1 MARDASLRSR
11 ASRERCS
18 SSTIRPHPR
27 TSLSRFEQIF
37 STHPPVL
44 ESLLLQL
51 PTSSILDLYHTS
63 NYLRS
68 FLQGYPTAWNH
79 LSFRSFSPGRLT
91 SRQASPASDSSGESS
106 GIQSKPYALDQLLM
120 AIVLPFGTRL
130 ISLDL
135 DHTAVAGDT
144 LTSIVL
150 HSRRETLQHLSVRG
164 CKQVSL
170 KYNIMPFLTLFSLQ
184 KSAHEI
190 QKSGPVPGLA
200 LRSLYAFRCRHHRRR
215 PYTPASLLRKDSD
228 SVHTHEFIKICHQLG
243 IWTDTAWCPTPG
255 GRCLKRKD
263 YSVSRG
269 TPDARTEV
277 WVVYDRLWRSGNR
290 LGPVANSEAAMPRTA
305 RGRLWEDA
313 ESGYN
318 GEPLGCESQEGH
330 GEGKFRTTHLRQS
343 HRKFIENITCGDCKA
358 QISERCEHCSIRM
371 HCMGCRKTLCEN
383 CAFHRPLPPAKVL
396 RSTRLDI
403 DTGDDTAREHTWW
416 APGQMRNPN
425 LMMQEVALSTSAPE
439 SNTPNSTVT
448 PALKMQWCCLKP
460 MFSNGGS
467 ITFVGP
473 GMTGVAIG
481 HVHTAPLPPGEGYE
495 DAELSRLR
503 RSDQKSGSVTDCPVL
518 PGCSPRLKRYQVL
531 HWLLYGMGSEDQNP
545 CPRSLC
551 HDCWQTPGW
560 RAACQSCKEPFCFAH
575 DLRGL
580 SMRICGYKDL
590 TTEKAFLEENS
601 HFRSVLEAS
610 EKSTV
615 ALNAAREKT
624 KRTIREYLGVLSKM
638 PELSQSFKDKHA
650 HLLDLSPKT
659 DSNTLVSSP
668 QVLLS
673 EAASELKETSYEGE
687 LLKMLDL
694 ILSTPMSNSGGEG
707 SEPQP
712 DDSWLG
718 CGSFY
723 CPKYRSIGD
732 HRPRCTATAQQCTL
746 CEVNVCPDCLARSR
760 QCDCAYCKDHY
771 SCPNCV
777 KTLGKL
783 CKKAEEEEE
792 ARRKTRIEEE
802 RRAKWERQL
811 REANEMAELAKDFLT
826 IDILQS
832 MPKVSELEIAAM
844 YEEDRARRRHGEAS
858 H

>member
-1 MARDASLRSR
+1 MAGDDSSRSR

-18 SSTIRPHPR
+18 SSTLRPRHR
-27 TSLSRFEQIF
+27 ISLSTFEQII
-37 STHPPVL
+37 STHPPVF

-68 FLQGYPTAWNH
+68 LLQHYPTAWNH
-79 LSFRSFSPGRLT
+79 LSFRSFSPGRLG
-91 SRQASPASDSSGESS
+91 SRQASPASDSSGESLAVH
-106 GIQSKPYALDQLLM
+106 SKPYALDQLLM

-184 KSAHEI
+184 KSATEF
-190 QKSGPVPGLA
+190 QGSGPVPGLA
-200 LRSLYAFRCRHHRRR
+200 LRSLYTFRCRHHRRR

-228 SVHTHEFIKICHQLG
+228 SVHTHELIKICRDLG

-263 YSVSRG
+263 YSVGRG

-290 LGPVANSEAAMPRTA
+290 LGPAGYPEATRSKNTK
-305 RGRLWEDA
+305 GQLWEEA

-318 GEPLGCESQEGH
+318 GEPLGCELQQG
-330 GEGKFRTTHLRQS
+330 GEGKTRTAHLRQS
-343 HRKFIENITCGDCKA
+343 HRKFIESVTCQDCKA

-383 CAFHRPLPPAKVL
+383 CAFSRPLPPARPQ
-396 RSTRLDI
+396 RSTNPEADA
-403 DTGDDTAREHTWW
+403 GDDTAKEPYWW

-425 LMMQEVALSTSAPE
+425 LMMQEIVPSIGAE
-439 SNTPNSTVT
+439 NSNTPNSTVT
-448 PALKMQWCCLKP
+448 PNLKMQWCCLKP

-473 GMTGVAIG
+473 GMTGSAIN
-481 HVHTAPLPPGEGYE
+481 HVHTAPLPPGQGYE

-503 RSDQKSGSVTDCPVL
+503 QSDRSSSSVIDCPVL
-518 PGCSPRLKRYQVL
+518 PGCSPRLKHYQML
-531 HWLLYGMGSEDQNP
+531 HWLLYGMGSEDENP
-545 CPRSLC
+545 CPRSFC

-590 TTEKAFLEENS
+590 STEKAFLEENPN
-601 HFRSVLEAS
+601 FRRVLEAS

-615 ALNAAREKT
+615 ALNTAREKT
-624 KRTIREYLGVLSKM
+624 KYTIREYLNVLSRL
-638 PELSQSFKDKHA
+638 PELSQSFKDKYV
-650 HLLDLSPKT
+650 HLLD
-659 DSNTLVSSP
+659 SSP
-668 QVLLS
+668 RVEPNDLVFNPKVLLS
-673 EAASELKETSYEGE
+673 EAANELKETSYEGE

-694 ILSTPMSNSGGEG
+694 IMSTAISDTGDEG
-707 SEPQP
+707 TEIQHN
-712 DDSWLG
+712 DSWLG
-718 CGSFY
+718 CGSFL
-723 CPKYRSIGD
+723 CPKYRSMGD
-732 HRPRCTATAQQCTL
+732 HRPRCTSTAQQCTL
-746 CEVNVCPDCLARSR
+746 CEVHVCPDCLAQNPR
-760 QCDCAYCKDHY
+760 CDCAYCKDHY

-777 KTLGKL
+777 KTLGDL

-792 ARRKTRIEEE
+792 VRRKIKIQEEQQ
-802 RRAKWERQL
+802 AKWEFQL
-811 REANEMAELAKDFLT
+811 KEANDMAELAGEFLARS
-826 IDILQS
+826 ILQTTPTLT
-832 MPKVSELEIAAM
+832 MH
-844 YEEDRARRRHGEAS
+844 EEDLERQ
-858 H
+858 

>member
-1 MARDASLRSR
+1 MAGEGSPPSR
-11 ASRERCS
+11 ASRDRCFS
-18 SSTIRPHPR
+18 PSPRPR
-27 TSLSRFEQIF
+27 QRASLSRFERIV

-51 PTSSILDLYHTS
+51 PTSSILNLYHTS
-63 NYLRS
+63 NHLRS
-68 FLQGYPTAWNH
+68 FLQGYPIAWNH

-106 GIQSKPYALDQLLM
+106 AVHSKPYALDQLLM
-120 AIVLPFGTRL
+120 AVVLPFGTRL

-184 KSAHEI
+184 KSAGEHR
-190 QKSGPVPGLA
+190 KSGPVPGLA
-200 LRSLYAFRCRHHRRR
+200 LRSLYTFRCRHHRRR

-228 SVHTHEFIKICHQLG
+228 SVHTHELIKICQQLG

-263 YSVSRG
+263 YSVGRG

-290 LGPVANSEAAMPRTA
+290 IGPAVYSEATRPTDI
-305 RGRLWEDA
+305 RGQLWEDA
-313 ESGYN
+313 ESGYD
-318 GEPLGCESQEGH
+318 GEPLGCEPQQGR
-330 GEGKFRTTHLRQS
+330 GEGKSRATHLRHS
-343 HRKFIENITCGDCKA
+343 HRKFIENITCQDCKA
-358 QISERCEHCSIRM
+358 RIPERCEHCSIRM

-383 CAFHRPLPPAKVL
+383 CAFSRSLPPAKPP
-396 RSTRLDI
+396 RSMTSESDSGNGVTRDPY
-403 DTGDDTAREHTWW
+403 WW

-425 LMMQEVALSTSAPE
+425 LMMQEVVPSTSAAD

-448 PALKMQWCCLKP
+448 PALNMQWCCLKP

-473 GMTGVAIG
+473 GMTGLAINN
-481 HVHTAPLPPGEGYE
+481 VHTAPLPPGEGYE

-503 RSDQKSGSVTDCPVL
+503 QSAKNSGSIMDCPIL
-518 PGCSPRLKRYQVL
+518 PGCSPRLKHYQML
-531 HWLLYGMGSEDQNP
+531 HWFLYGMNSEDRNT

-551 HDCWQTPGW
+551 NDCWQTPGW
-560 RAACQSCKEPFCFAH
+560 RAACQSCNEPFCFAH

-590 TTEKAFLEENS
+590 STEKAFLEDNT
-601 HFRSVLEAS
+601 HFRQVLEAS

-615 ALNAAREKT
+615 ALNTAREKT
-624 KRTIREYLGVLSKM
+624 NVTIREYLGVLSKM
-638 PELSQSFKDKHA
+638 PELSQSFKAKYA
-650 HLLDLSPKT
+650 NLC
-659 DSNTLVSSP
+659 SNVESSTLVSSSE
-668 QVLLS
+668 VLLN
-673 EAASELKETSYEGE
+673 EAAIELKETSYENE

-694 ILSTPMSNSGGEG
+694 ITSTRISDSGDENTKDRSNG
-707 SEPQP
+707 
-712 DDSWLG
+712 SWLG
-718 CGSFY
+718 CGSFL

-732 HRPRCTATAQQCTL
+732 HRPRCTATAQQCAM
-746 CEVNVCPDCLARSR
+746 CEVHVCPECLAQNPR
-760 QCDCAYCKDHY
+760 CDCAYCKDRY
-771 SCPNCV
+771 SCPNCA
-777 KTLGKL
+777 KTLGSL

-792 ARRKTRIEEE
+792 ARRKARLEEE
-802 RRAKWERQL
+802 QQAKRQSEL
-811 REANEMAELAKDFLT
+811 KEANDVAELAQEFL
-826 IDILQS
+826 LQAC
-832 MPKVSELEIAAM
+832 I
-844 YEEDRARRRHGEAS
+844 R
-858 H
+858 